1 MVSLFSYLLRCSKL
15 RLFIAVFAEMI
26 SGLSGVALLAVINS
40 VVQHQA
46 SINFFGSV
54 FAGLCISYYLSAQL
68 CSEYILTYLGQN
80 AIRDLRLKLSH
91 EILELPLAKLQELG
105 SEKVLVNLTKDVSA
119 ISEAFMKKPLLCVN
133 VTVIIRCIGYLGW
146 LSIDLLWVVIGA
158 LFNGVIKLYQCLGE
172 KP

>member
-1 MVSLFSYLLRCSKL
+1 MVSLFSYLLRRSKL

-26 SGLSGVALLAVINS
+26 SGLSGVALLAVSNS

-46 SINFFGSV
+46 SINFFGPV
-54 FAGLCISYYLSAQL
+54 FAGLCISYLSAQL

-133 VTVIIRCIGYLGW
+133 VAVIIGCIGYLGW

-158 LFNGVIKLYQCLGE
+158 LFIGVIKLYQFLGE